1 MPSIER
7 ENDPPSYWEDICLEH
22 TTMIPME
29 NSTALSHEWQYKE
42 DAKQEFRTTQR
53 SNKVRRD
60 LEPTSTSGS
69 HQEPLF

>member
-1 MPSIER
+1 
-7 ENDPPSYWEDICLEH
+7 
-22 TTMIPME
+22 MIPME